1 MQLHN
6 LAERKKMPRYKVY
19 NLCAERNLYAPSRV
33 SKCGHLELCPCT
45 PEVTP
50 AKAFC
55 GTVREHVQVGSGVE
69 RQKLA
74 HPSSVRAAP
83 CLRL

>member
-6 LAERKKMPRYKVY
+6 LAERKKIPSYKVY

-50 AKAFC
+50 RKRSVALTFN
-55 GTVREHVQVGSGVE
+55 
-69 RQKLA
+69 LA
-74 HPSSVRAAP
+74 RA
-83 CLRL
+83 LS